1 MTENRRLFAALRPLV
16 AGALV
21 SACVLAGG
29 AADRKARTG
38 FFLSALGVQAGLG
51 GDMDG
56 KAVLDVGEETFL
68 VPELKS
74 AWGYG
79 LSLGHRRDAFS
90 QEISYY
96 EIEHEAVWKDA
107 VLKATSHWVEY
118 IPRFYLSTRSALQ
131 PFASLGLSYM
141 WLDAEDCASQGAQA
155 DDATFYG
162 IGLNLSGGISIY
174 VHPRLA
180 VQGSGGYRVLMIGRV
195 RSARGKAATIQETVW
210 GDGPTFAG
218 GLRLTF

>member
-1 MTENRRLFAALRPLV
+1 MTENRKLFAALRVLA
-16 AGALV
+16 AGA
-21 SACVLAGG
+21 VLFAFAGPGG

-38 FFLSALGVQAGLG
+38 FFLSALGVRAGLG

-56 KAVLDVGEETFL
+56 KAVLDVGRETFL

-79 LSLGHRRDAFS
+79 LSLGHRKEAFS

-96 EIEHEAVWKDA
+96 EVEHEAVWKEA

-118 IPRFYLSTRSALQ
+118 IPRFYLTTRSSLQ

-141 WLDAEDCASQGAQA
+141 WLDAESCAGPAVPA
-155 DDATFYG
+155 ADATFYG
-162 IGLNLSGGISIY
+162 IGLNLSGGISVY

-180 VQGSGGYRVLMIGRV
+180 LQGSGGYRVLMVGRV
-195 RSARGKAATIQETVW
+195 KSAGGKAATIQETVW

-218 GLRLTF
+218 GLSLTF